1 MKVSP
6 SNLFIINKTSPIMM
20 WN

>member
-1 MKVSP
+1 M
-6 SNLFIINKTSPIMM
+6 NKTSPIMM

>member
-6 SNLFIINKTSPIMM
+6 SNLFIMNETSPIMM

>member
-6 SNLFIINKTSPIMM
+6 SNLFIINETSPIMM